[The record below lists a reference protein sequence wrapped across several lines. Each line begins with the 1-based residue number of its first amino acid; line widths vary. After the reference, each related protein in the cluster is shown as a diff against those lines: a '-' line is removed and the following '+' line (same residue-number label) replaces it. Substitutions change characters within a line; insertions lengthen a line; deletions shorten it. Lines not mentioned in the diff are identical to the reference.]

1 MESLSKKIRAQSIQ
15 GMLVNWIKVGITVH
29 IGNRMQKVVIKG
41 YFGDWKQYDE

>member
-1 MESLSKKIRAQSIQ
+1 MESLSKKIRAHSIQ